1 MIEWYKNLAVRER
14 RFILIGAAIVALL
27 LIYVLAYEPLES
39 GLNQSQMTLDRKRLE
54 FNKLINISQ
63 KYKQLRPL
71 KNRSAA
77 KDDRSLLAIIDQNS
91 SVAGI
96 KSAIKRL
103 TPEGDSK
110 VRVRVE
116 DVAFDKMIEWLVTNA
131 SKNSIHA
138 ELLLVRRTEKKG
150 IINATLLLSRKK

>member
-1 MIEWYKNLAVRER
+1 MIEWYQNLAERER
-14 RFILIGAAIVALL
+14 RFILVGAATVTLL
-27 LIYVLAYEPLES
+27 LMYVLAYEPLEY
-39 GLNQSQMTLDRKRLE
+39 GLNKSQMTLDRKRLE
-54 FNKLINISQ
+54 FNKLTDISH

-71 KNRSAA
+71 NKLSTA
-77 KDDRSLLAIIDQNS
+77 KDDRSLLAIIDQSS
-91 SVAGI
+91 SVVGI

-103 TPEGDSK
+103 TPEGDGK

-138 ELLLVRRTEKKG
+138 ELLLVRRTDKKG
-150 IINATLLLSRKK
+150 IVNATLLLSRKK